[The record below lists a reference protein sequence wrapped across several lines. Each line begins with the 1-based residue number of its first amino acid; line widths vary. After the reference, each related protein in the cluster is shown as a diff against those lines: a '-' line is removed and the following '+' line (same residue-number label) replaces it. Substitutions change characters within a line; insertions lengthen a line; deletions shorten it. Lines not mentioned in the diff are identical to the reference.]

1 MEVHGRNPWLV
12 EDLDDFYFLCCP
24 ECAYKSKDDEA
35 FMDHAVENHPKS
47 KASNVFSKAEQE
59 LSRQKTVQN
68 LPKTLKVIPKTI
80 KVVPKTVKVMPKT
93 ENTSSVENA
102 EEFAYKSKN
111 NETSIAVENI
121 PKSNLESSVRRVDK
135 KVENHP
141 KSKAFSEIEESCN
154 LKTVSNVEDSMLDES
169 VEKKTAENLMEIKL
183 KEINKLKAILQGK
196 AEFDDETLKNFNLK
210 KVGNNI
216 SISKTVGTEAEKTKE
231 KQLDEN
237 SPNNFAAVESIK
249 YDYIDGKLI
258 RKKTCEK
265 SKQKA
270 VKVATIDMPKEEK
283 TEENQLIGLD
293 DLNDE
298 YTLDAYID
306 GKLIFLAK

>member
-1 MEVHGRNPWLV
+1 MKGYGINPWLV
-12 EDLDDFYFLCCP
+12 KDLDDFYFLCCP
-24 ECAYKSKDDEA
+24 ECTYKSKDDEA

-121 PKSNLESSVRRVDK
+121 PKSNLESSVRRVDE

-154 LKTVSNVEDSMLDES
+154 QKTVSNVEDSMLDES
-169 VEKKTAENLMEIKL
+169 VEKKIAQKL
-183 KEINKLKAILQGK
+183 KEVNKLKAILQGN

-216 SISKTVGTEAEKTKE
+216 SISKTVATIDVPEAEKTKE
-231 KQLDEN
+231 KQLNEN
-237 SPNNFAAVESIK
+237 SPTVESIK

-258 RKKTCEK
+258 RKKPCEK
-265 SKQKA
+265 SNQKT
-270 VKVATIDMPKEEK
+270 VKIATIDMPKEEK
-283 TEENQLIGLD
+283 TEENQLIAMD

>member
-1 MEVHGRNPWLV
+1 MKGYGINPWLV

-47 KASNVFSKAEQE
+47 KASSVFGEAEQK
-59 LSRQKTVQN
+59 LSKQKTVQN
-68 LPKTLKVIPKTI
+68 LPKTSKVIPKTI
-80 KVVPKTVKVMPKT
+80 KIVPKTVKVMPKT
-93 ENTSSVENA
+93 ENTSSVENT
-102 EEFAYKSKN
+102 EESKN

-121 PKSNLESSVRRVDK
+121 PKSNLESSVKRVDK
-135 KVENHP
+135 KVENHSE
-141 KSKAFSEIEESCN
+141 SKAFSEIEELCN
-154 LKTVSNVEDSMLDES
+154 QKTVSNFEDSMLDES
-169 VEKKTAENLMEIKL
+169 VEKKIAQKL
-183 KEINKLKAILQGK
+183 KEVNKLKAILQGN

-216 SISKTVGTEAEKTKE
+216 SISKNAISEEEKTKE
-231 KQLDEN
+231 NQLGEKVPD
-237 SPNNFAAVESIK
+237 SFSAVESIK

-265 SKQKA
+265 SKQNT
-270 VKVATIDMPKEEK
+270 VKVPTIDMPKEEK
-283 TEENQLIGLD
+283 TEENQLIGMD

-298 YTLDAYID
+298 YTMDAYID

>member
-1 MEVHGRNPWLV
+1 MKGYGINPWLV
-12 EDLDDFYFLCCP
+12 KDLDDFYFLCCP

-68 LPKTLKVIPKTI
+68 LPKTLKVIPKTT

-154 LKTVSNVEDSMLDES
+154 QKTVSNVEDSILDKS
-169 VEKKTAENLMEIKL
+169 VEKTTAQKL
-183 KEINKLKAILQGK
+183 KEINKLKAILQGN

-216 SISKTVGTEAEKTKE
+216 SISKTVATIDVPKAEKTKE
-231 KQLDEN
+231 KRLDEN

-283 TEENQLIGLD
+283 TEENQLIGMD

>member
-47 KASNVFSKAEQE
+47 KASSVFGEAEQK
-59 LSRQKTVQN
+59 LSKQKTVQN
-68 LPKTLKVIPKTI
+68 LPKTSKVIPKTI
-80 KVVPKTVKVMPKT
+80 KIVPKTVKVMPKT
-93 ENTSSVENA
+93 ENTSSVENT
-102 EEFAYKSKN
+102 EESKN

-121 PKSNLESSVRRVDK
+121 PKSNLESSVKRVDK

-141 KSKAFSEIEESCN
+141 KSIAFSEIEELCN
-154 LKTVSNVEDSMLDES
+154 QKTVSNVEDSMLDES
-169 VEKKTAENLMEIKL
+169 VEKKIAQKL
-183 KEINKLKAILQGK
+183 NEVNKLKAILQGN

-210 KVGNNI
+210 KVGKNI
-216 SISKTVGTEAEKTKE
+216 SISQNVISEEEKTKE
-231 KQLDEN
+231 NQLDEKVPD
-237 SPNNFAAVESIK
+237 SFSAVESIK

-258 RKKTCEK
+258 RKKTSEK
-265 SKQKA
+265 SKQNT
-270 VKVATIDMPKEEK
+270 VKVATIDLPKEEIG
-283 TEENQLIGLD
+283 EEDQLIGMD

-298 YTLDAYID
+298 YTLDAYIV
-306 GKLIFLAK
+306 GKFIFW

>member
-1 MEVHGRNPWLV
+1 MKGYGINPWLV

-47 KASNVFSKAEQE
+47 KASSVFSEAEQK
-59 LSRQKTVQN
+59 LSKQKTVQN
-68 LPKTLKVIPKTI
+68 LPKTSKFIPKTI
-80 KVVPKTVKVMPKT
+80 KIVPKTVKVMPKT
-93 ENTSSVENA
+93 ENTSSVENT
-102 EEFAYKSKN
+102 EESKN

-121 PKSNLESSVRRVDK
+121 PKSNLESSVKRVDK
-135 KVENHP
+135 KVENHSE
-141 KSKAFSEIEESCN
+141 SKAFSEIEELCN
-154 LKTVSNVEDSMLDES
+154 QKTVSNFEDSMLDES
-169 VEKKTAENLMEIKL
+169 VEKKIAQKL
-183 KEINKLKAILQGK
+183 KEVNKLKAILQGN

-216 SISKTVGTEAEKTKE
+216 SISKNVISEEEKTKE
-231 KQLDEN
+231 NQLGEKVPD
-237 SPNNFAAVESIK
+237 SFSAVESIK

-265 SKQKA
+265 SKQNT
-270 VKVATIDMPKEEK
+270 VKVPTIDMPKEEK
-283 TEENQLIGLD
+283 TEENQLIGMD

-298 YTLDAYID
+298 YTLDAYIV
-306 GKLIFLAK
+306 GKLIFW

>member
-1 MEVHGRNPWLV
+1 MKGYGINPWLV

-47 KASNVFSKAEQE
+47 KASSVFGEAEQK
-59 LSRQKTVQN
+59 LSKQKTVQN
-68 LPKTLKVIPKTI
+68 LPKTSKVIPKTI
-80 KVVPKTVKVMPKT
+80 KIVPKTVKVMPKT
-93 ENTSSVENA
+93 ENTSSVENT
-102 EEFAYKSKN
+102 EESKN

-121 PKSNLESSVRRVDK
+121 PKSNLESSVKRVDK
-135 KVENHP
+135 KVENHSE
-141 KSKAFSEIEESCN
+141 SKAFSEIEELCN
-154 LKTVSNVEDSMLDES
+154 QKTVSNFEDSMLDES
-169 VEKKTAENLMEIKL
+169 VEKKIAQKL
-183 KEINKLKAILQGK
+183 KEVNKLKAILQGN

-216 SISKTVGTEAEKTKE
+216 SISKNAISEEEKTKE
-231 KQLDEN
+231 NQLGEKVPD
-237 SPNNFAAVESIK
+237 SFSAVESIK

-265 SKQKA
+265 SKQNT
-270 VKVATIDMPKEEK
+270 VKVPTIDMPKEEK
-283 TEENQLIGLD
+283 TEENQLIGMD

-298 YTLDAYID
+298 YTLDAYIV
-306 GKLIFLAK
+306 GKLIFW

>member
-1 MEVHGRNPWLV
+1 MKGYGINPWLV
-12 EDLDDFYFLCCP
+12 ENLDDFYFLCCP

-47 KASNVFSKAEQE
+47 KASSVFGEAEQK
-59 LSRQKTVQN
+59 LSKQKTVQN
-68 LPKTLKVIPKTI
+68 LPKTSKVIPKTI
-80 KVVPKTVKVMPKT
+80 KIVPKTVKVMPKT
-93 ENTSSVENA
+93 ENTSSVENT
-102 EEFAYKSKN
+102 EESKN

-121 PKSNLESSVRRVDK
+121 PKSNLESSVKRVDK

-141 KSKAFSEIEESCN
+141 KSIAFSEIEELCN
-154 LKTVSNVEDSMLDES
+154 QKTVPNIEDSMLDES
-169 VEKKTAENLMEIKL
+169 VEKKIAQKL
-183 KEINKLKAILQGK
+183 KEVNKLKAILQGN

-216 SISKTVGTEAEKTKE
+216 SISKNVATIDIPEAEKAKE
-231 KQLDEN
+231 NKLDEKVPD
-237 SPNNFAAVESIK
+237 SFAAVESIK

-265 SKQKA
+265 SKQNT
-270 VKVATIDMPKEEK
+270 VKVPTIDMPKEEK
-283 TEENQLIGLD
+283 TEENQLIGMD

-298 YTLDAYID
+298 YTLDAYIV
-306 GKLIFLAK
+306 GKLIFW